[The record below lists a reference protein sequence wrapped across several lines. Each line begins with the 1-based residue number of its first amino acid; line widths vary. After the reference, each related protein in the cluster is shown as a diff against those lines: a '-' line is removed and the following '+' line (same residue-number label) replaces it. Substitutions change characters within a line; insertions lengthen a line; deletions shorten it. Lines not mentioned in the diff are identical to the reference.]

1 MNGTY
6 DPRLAAFALLIAFF
20 VWFVALNLAERI
32 SNARGAAARLWLL
45 VGAAVVGSGL
55 WSMHLLAML
64 AFELP
69 IVVVHHLPTML
80 FTLGVAVM
88 VCFFALWIAGGPHL
102 GLLRLA
108 IAGLCMGVGLAA
120 IHYLGL
126 FAMQVVP
133 AIHYDPTRVGAS
145 MLAAFC
151 ACWLTLALAF
161 WLRQGRT
168 PGRLVARTAAA
179 MLCAAAIAGVFF
191 LGFEAAAFAD
201 DSYSL
206 GAITVLDLEQERDP
220 LLAIVQATAAALL
233 ALTLLVLSGHARAIL
248 EMRRHAGRL
257 ELPATPVAH
266 KASPDPLT
274 GLANRALLAR
284 HFDELRAA
292 TREAQGT
299 FALLIADVDH
309 FRHLNASL
317 GASAGDAVLREV
329 AQRLGALVR
338 PGDTV
343 ARPEGDEFALLLAD
357 VGNEEQAARIAARVS
372 EEVGRTIELEGGV
385 QVQVAVRVGVGLYPR
400 DGEDVDTL
408 LRHARAAAGLTHAG

>member
-1 MNGTY
+1 VTGAF
-6 DPRLAAFALLIAFF
+6 DPRLAAYALLIAFF
-20 VWFVALNLAERI
+20 VWFVALNLAEGV
-32 SNARGAAARLWLL
+32 SQARGAAARIWLL
-45 VGAAVVGSGL
+45 RGAGVVGSGL
-55 WSMHLLAML
+55 WSMHCLAML
-64 AFELP
+64 AFQLP
-69 IVVVHHLPTML
+69 IAVVHHLPTML

-102 GLLRLA
+102 GLLRLG

-126 FAMQVVP
+126 FAMQIVP
-133 AIHYDPTRVGAS
+133 AIHYDLRGFGAS
-145 MLAAFC
+145 MGAAFA

-168 PGRLVARTAAA
+168 VGRLLARTVAA
-179 MLCAAAIAGVFF
+179 MLCAAAMAGVFY
-191 LGFEAAAFAD
+191 LGFQAASFAE

-206 GAITVLDLEQERDP
+206 GAITVLDFEEQRDP
-220 LLAIVQATAAALL
+220 LMAIVYATAAALL
-233 ALTLLVLSGHARAIL
+233 AVTIAIFVGHARHIV
-248 EMRRHAGRL
+248 EMRRHASRL
-257 ELPATPVAH
+257 DLPATPVAH

-284 HFDELRAA
+284 QFDELRAA
-292 TREAQGT
+292 TQASQGT
-299 FALLIADVDH
+299 FALLLADVDH
-309 FRHLNASL
+309 FRHLNDSL
-317 GASAGDAVLREV
+317 GASTGDAVLREV

-357 VGNEEQAARIAARVS
+357 VGNEEQVARIATRVR
-372 EEVGRTIELEGGV
+372 EEVGRTIDLADGL

-408 LRHARAAAGLTHAG
+408 LRYTRAHLQA